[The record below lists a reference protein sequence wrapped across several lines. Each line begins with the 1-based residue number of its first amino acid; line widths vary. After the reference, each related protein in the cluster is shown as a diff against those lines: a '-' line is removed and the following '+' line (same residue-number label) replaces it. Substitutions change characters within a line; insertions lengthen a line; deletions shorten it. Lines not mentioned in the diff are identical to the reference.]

1 MGKKKKKR
9 LRVVVY
15 VCKNV
20 RLIRKKKKH
29 ETMSMSTLSNSN
41 LLFYASQNWLDNF
54 ELILDYWYFL
64 ETGGSLSKVKNWYF
78 AML

>member
-1 MGKKKKKR
+1 
-9 LRVVVY
+9 
-15 VCKNV
+15 
-20 RLIRKKKKH
+20 
-29 ETMSMSTLSNSN
+29 MSMSTLSNSN